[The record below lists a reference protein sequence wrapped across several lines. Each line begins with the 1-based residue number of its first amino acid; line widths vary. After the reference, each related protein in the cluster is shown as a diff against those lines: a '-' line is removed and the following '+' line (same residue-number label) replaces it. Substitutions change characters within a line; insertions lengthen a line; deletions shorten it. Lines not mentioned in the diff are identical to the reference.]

1 MKKILLILTIS
12 LFCLISKAQQYYK
25 VTRYDVT
32 KTKVSVR
39 IESTVTPN
47 FVEKIFADPDKPKK
61 DKKKETIKK
70 LIDKLR
76 LKDSLSLSTPDKPKS
91 LPEYYDKNN

>member
-47 FVEKIFADPDKPKK
+47 FVEKIFADPDKPPEA
-61 DKKKETIKK
+61 KKKETIKK
-70 LIDKLR
+70 LFDQLR
-76 LKDSLSLSTPDKPKS
+76 MKDSIYLSTPDKPKV
-91 LPEYYDKNN
+91 LPRYYDKNN